1 MSNFFH
7 PSFPE
12 KSQTERQKS
21 LLRISEIDKKQST
34 HTDSS
39 PKSRTENVCVC
50 VCTCVLMCACG
61 CFVSAL
67 AVRNKR
73 CVATLC
79 GSSFVVLKH
88 ISVTVKWGEL
98 CELRKSA
105 RSSAQ
110 VWLQECKAISVIMLR
125 NWHWLLWDLAYLRVD
140 SQVTLGSKS
149 CIHPLTWLYPET
161 KESTEGSCR

>member
-50 VCTCVLMCACG
+50 VYVCVNVCLWLF
-61 CFVSAL
+61 CFSVSSEEQTL
-67 AVRNKR
+67 RGN
-73 CVATLC
+73 TLWEQLC
-79 GSSFVVLKH
+79 GIKTYFSDSEVRR
-88 ISVTVKWGEL
+88 TV
-98 CELRKSA
+98 
-105 RSSAQ
+105 
-110 VWLQECKAISVIMLR
+110 
-125 NWHWLLWDLAYLRVD
+125 
-140 SQVTLGSKS
+140 
-149 CIHPLTWLYPET
+149 
-161 KESTEGSCR
+161 